1 MDKNRDGSISL
12 DEFINCYIEGEIRL
26 KERLNEI
33 IKAIVERR
41 RQIDEFQQRLT
52 EAKVKGETK
61 VLANRKTQQVW
72 DHGKQY
78 TYCACALS

>member
-12 DEFINCYIEGEIRL
+12 DEFINCYIEGEIRI

-41 RQIDEFQQRLT
+41 R
-52 EAKVKGETK
+52 
-61 VLANRKTQQVW
+61 
-72 DHGKQY
+72 
-78 TYCACALS
+78 